1 MSTDATAGR
10 GDPMPMLTI
19 RHGAPSDDE
28 LAALTAVLVATTRPP
43 DRAQPSV
50 DSGLVG
56 GWKSYWRTVR
66 APFHAGREA
75 WRHSYR

>member
-1 MSTDATAGR
+1 MSTHEPLFAVTR
-10 GDPMPMLTI
+10 
-19 RHGAPSDDE
+19 GAPSDDE
-28 LAALTAVLVATTRPP
+28 LAAVVAVLAAVTRPP
-43 DRAQPSV
+43 QRARPSV
-50 DSGLVG
+50 DSHLVG